1 MHGFRQFVDAMDN
14 AVSRGVRYAL
24 QAVVYS
30 FLQKQFRFSL
40 PSVAKIIQIILSVG
54 RITLNL
60 RPKSCIN
67 DLLT

>member
-1 MHGFRQFVDAMDN
+1 MQGLRLFVDAMDN
-14 AVSRGVRYAL
+14 AVSKGVQYA
-24 QAVVYS
+24 QQTAFYS

-67 DLLT
+67 DLVT

>member
-1 MHGFRQFVDAMDN
+1 MQGLRLFVDAVDN
-14 AVSRGVRYAL
+14 AVSKGVQYA
-24 QAVVYS
+24 QQTAFSS

-54 RITLNL
+54 RIMLNL